1 MFGNI
6 GSTFTAGFTQLT
18 DIQEKLAKLKND
30 FESGIETSLGINHEA
45 LGATSEEV
53 QYDKPGAAPWPP
65 GHVDPKSKFLL

>member
-53 QYDKPGAAPWPP
+53 QYDKPGAAPWPL
-65 GHVDPKSKFLL
+65 GTLT